1 LYVFYLLNLLL
12 KTRNK
17 TYTTALEIIK
27 LTNMKKVFLL
37 IIIFQFISCSNE
49 EIQNSEIDFDGYYKI
64 ESISSIKSVDLNNDD
79 ISSFNLL
86 EEIPNYFEN
95 YSYDLV
101 IRKLE
106 KTNPFELSF
115 GFYLPV
121 PNEYIDKS
129 FGTIDYN
136 RYAFFESI
144 TPYENVKLINH
155 RLEFKLINHNME
167 TGSVIS
173 INELKKMT
181 NNKIYSKFIQKFY
194 DFKNR
199 SWKDLEIEIIYTK
212 VN

>member
-1 LYVFYLLNLLL
+1 
-12 KTRNK
+12 
-17 TYTTALEIIK
+17 
-27 LTNMKKVFLL
+27 MKKAFLL

-64 ESISSIKSVDLNNDD
+64 ESIISNKSVDLNKDSIN
-79 ISSFNLL
+79 SFNLL

-95 YSYDLV
+95 NSYDLV

-106 KTNPFELSF
+106 KTNHSELSF
-115 GFYLPV
+115 GFYFPI

-144 TPYENVKLINH
+144 SPYEKIKLINN
-155 RLEFKLINHNME
+155 RLEFELINHQLE
-167 TGSVIS
+167 VGSIIS
-173 INELKKMT
+173 INELNRLT
-181 NNKIYSKFIQKFY
+181 SNKIHSKLTQRFY
-194 DFKNR
+194 DFKNK